1 MEFIYA
7 TDTFK
12 SIQIK
17 QEQTENKDIHF
28 IENQFVCHGKDGT
41 VWVSSDGVLW
51 KKHESNKGE
60 MKNEREGTCS

>member
-12 SIQIK
+12 SK

-28 IENQFVCHGKDGT
+28 IENQFVSYGNDGT

-60 MKNEREGTCS
+60 

>member
-12 SIQIK
+12 SKQVK

-28 IENQFVCHGKDGT
+28 IENQFVSYGNDGT

-51 KKHESNKGE
+51 KKHESNKG
-60 MKNEREGTCS
+60 K